1 MTPPE
6 FVPVP
11 GLEDLFLVSEEGRV
25 WSVRSHRELTQR
37 VGSSGYLE
45 VSTTVKPRVSKTYR
59 VHRLVALAFLPNPD
73 DLPLIHHVD
82 NDKTNC
88 HASNLVWST
97 WKQNAILAG
106 QAGSM
111 TRATGEDHPDAK
123 LTEPTVRF
131 LRRTYTPGC
140 PFYGARALARAYE
153 VSHSTILAAVSGRS
167 WRCA

>member
-1 MTPPE
+1 
-6 FVPVP
+6 
-11 GLEDLFLVSEEGRV
+11 
-25 WSVRSHRELTQR
+25 
-37 VGSSGYLE
+37 
-45 VSTTVKPRVSKTYR
+45 
-59 VHRLVALAFLPNPD
+59 
-73 DLPLIHHVD
+73 
-82 NDKTNC
+82 
-88 HASNLVWST
+88 
-97 WKQNAILAG
+97 
-106 QAGSM
+106 M